1 MAYASLNEVKI
12 YRGMTSANTAD
23 DDLLTDLISAA
34 QSQVESYCGR
44 VFEAAAIASTR
55 YYDALEDVSDDGLTL
70 YLGTDCVSITAVTNG
85 DDTSLT
91 ASDYVTEPRNSTP
104 YHAIKLK
111 LGGSY
116 AWTYE
121 DSPENAIEVKGKWAY
136 SETAPAAV
144 RQATIRLAAYMYAQK
159 DASTFDVTALPD
171 AGVIQIPQGMPADV
185 KQILEPY
192 RRLR

>member
-1 MAYASLNEVKI
+1 MAYASLNELKI
-12 YRGMTSANTAD
+12 YRGMTAANTAD

-55 YYDALEDVSDDGLTL
+55 YYDAIEDVSDDKLTL
-70 YLGTDCVSITAVTNG
+70 YLGTDCASITAVTNG
-85 DDTSLT
+85 DDTSL
-91 ASDYVTEPRNSTP
+91 ASTDYVTQPRNGAP

-111 LGGSY
+111 SGGAY
-116 AWTYE
+116 AWTYD

-136 SETAPAAV
+136 SETAPAAI
-144 RQATIRLAAYMYAQK
+144 RHATIRLAAYMYAQK
-159 DASTFDVTALPD
+159 DASTFDITALPD

>member
-1 MAYASLNEVKI
+1 MAYASLNELKI
-12 YRGMTSANTAD
+12 YRGMTAANTAD
-23 DDLLTDLISAA
+23 DDLLTDIIAAA

-55 YYDALEDVSDDGLTL
+55 YYDAIEDVSDDKLTL
-70 YLGTDCVSITAVTNG
+70 YLGTDCASITAVTNG

-91 ASDYVTEPRNSTP
+91 STDYVTEPRNSTP

-111 LGGSY
+111 NGGSY
-116 AWTYE
+116 AWTYD

-136 SETAPAAV
+136 SATAPAAI
-144 RQATIRLAAYMYAQK
+144 RHATIRLAAYMYAQK
-159 DASTFDVTALPD
+159 DASVFDVTAMPD
-171 AGVIQIPQGMPADV
+171 AGVIQIPQGLPADV